1 MRAQQKQPQPSE
13 DDIRE
18 LLELAQIPYTHA
30 ARAAAQFALAE
41 AVANYE
47 EENVGHRWPSR
58 KMWLDVETAAQRLLE
73 AMHGLNDFYG
83 PGDIGWWWEGTTKA
97 KKRAAM
103 MAAEAEGLF
112 PGYLDPSEAK
122 AYGLNPTTKGMA
134 EAMDLLRDMQAPP
147 RSRPGCGRVGG
158 IHTGAGT
165 TLSYSAQHCF
175 SPDTRQRLASAK
187 PLPGPLASLRK
198 SSSRPRLAPRSPAAH
213 WTRKF
218 GKWADATRTRS
229 TRRTGTQTNFTSRR
243 VADPQD
249 LIP

>member
-134 EAMDLLRDMQAPP
+134 EAMDLLRDMQRAAKESSRLRP
-147 RSRPGCGRVGG
+147 RRGNPYRGGDNLVVFCAALFLARYSPTVSFSQTPTGAFGKFAKKFFEAATGAALSGSALDAQIREVGG
-158 IHTGAGT
+158 RDPHTFHEANRDADEFYQQEGG
-165 TLSYSAQHCF
+165 
-175 SPDTRQRLASAK
+175 
-187 PLPGPLASLRK
+187 GPPK
-198 SSSRPRLAPRSPAAH
+198 
-213 WTRKF
+213 
-218 GKWADATRTRS
+218 
-229 TRRTGTQTNFTSRR
+229 
-243 VADPQD
+243 
-249 LIP
+249 I